1 MVWLIR
7 SSTNLCF
14 TRWCHF
20 TRIKCCM
27 PMHQY
32 VHKSKLYNY
41 KYNRSVL
48 MNDNYSLRQNQERSG
63 TNKGWCHTTIEPKPT
78 IRRVSSCVWVIWVD
92 FVKLDLHQVI
102 GIVETQL
109 LVTGYFLWE
118 EWGGGRTRSWR
129 NRSRQLI
136 VTNKQKTCQSCLLT
150 STRSHPIIE
159 LYIIMY
165 SQKCEQGVL
174 RTGKP

>member
-1 MVWLIR
+1 MMPFYSL
-7 SSTNLCF
+7 
-14 TRWCHF
+14 
-20 TRIKCCM
+20 KCCM

-48 MNDNYSLRQNQERSG
+48 MNDNYTLRQNQQRFG
-63 TNKGWCHTTIEPKPT
+63 TNKGWCHTTTIEPKPT
-78 IRRVSSCVWVIWVD
+78 IRRVSSCFLVIWVD

-109 LVTGYFLWE
+109 LVTGYFLW
-118 EWGGGRTRSWR
+118 GGGGGRRTRSWR
-129 NRSRQLI
+129 NSYRHLI
-136 VTNKQKTCQSCLLT
+136 VTNKQKTCQSCLLI

-165 SQKCEQGVL
+165 SQKCEQGV
-174 RTGKP
+174 